1 MTLSPPKDTKNSSY
15 LSIDRH
21 PSSVI
26 SRVLTADLKVRLAAG
41 IQQDWLVEGSTA
53 FSNDPSNLRPAI
65 INPPND
71 SDNGELKHL
80 SICWSIVKL
89 L

>member
-1 MTLSPPKDTKNSSY
+1 MTLFPPQDTQSSSY

-41 IQQDWLVEGSTA
+41 IQLDWLVEGSTA
-53 FSNDPSNLRPAI
+53 FSNDS
-65 INPPND
+65 
-71 SDNGELKHL
+71 ST
-80 SICWSIVKL
+80 
-89 L
+89 